1 MKPLKKTNSKFIQKM
16 NRLGLLILLLC
27 VSGITNAQE
36 AEEVSDA
43 QAETEEPALEAEEV
57 SDAQAETEAPALEAS
72 ADVKKDT
79 VNNFKKIK
87 LDGISAVVGDYVILD
102 SDIEKTLIDLKSQGV
117 STEDVTRCGLLGK
130 LMEDR
135 LYAHQAVQDSLLVSD
150 DEVAATT
157 DNQIRSFVQQIGS
170 MEKLL
175 KFYKKED
182 EASLRED
189 INKIN
194 KLRMLS
200 EKMQSSIVEVIEI
213 TPEEVRQFYGKIP
226 EDERPVFGAE
236 MEIAQIVKA
245 PKPTEEEKQNVID
258 KLNTIKADVE
268 DNDSSFSVK
277 AILYSQDPGSK
288 SKGGFYS
295 ITKDTGFD
303 KSFKDVAFSLKEGEI
318 SEPFETPFGYHIIF
332 VEKIRGQELD
342 LRHILMQ
349 PEISDK
355 ALDAV
360 KSELDTIRKHI
371 MEGKYS
377 FGDAARNFSDEK
389 ETKFDGGLL
398 RNPTNFD
405 SRFEL
410 TKMDPALYNQVRNL
424 KDDEISYP
432 MLEEDP
438 RGGGPKYKMLM
449 VTNRYDEHVAD
460 FAKDYLKIQQ
470 LAKTEKQYKAIK
482 NWMDD
487 HINDTYINV
496 NEANYDCD
504 FANNWIKD

>member
-1 MKPLKKTNSKFIQKM
+1 MRLLEKRNLKFMGKVNKFAII
-16 NRLGLLILLLC
+16 LGCLFLTGM
-27 VSGITNAQE
+27 SFAQ
-36 AEEVSDA
+36 
-43 QAETEEPALEAEEV
+43 ETEEATESEDESIAPALEAEAVVEK
-57 SDAQAETEAPALEAS
+57 DS
-72 ADVKKDT
+72 AKP
-79 VNNFKKIK
+79 FKKIK
-87 LDGISAVVGDYVILD
+87 LDGIAAVVGDYVILE

-117 STEDVTRCGLLGK
+117 STADVTRCGLLGK

-150 DEVAATT
+150 DEIAATT
-157 DNQIRSFVQQIGS
+157 DRQIQSFVQQTGS

-200 EKMQSSIVEVIEI
+200 EKMQSSIVEKIEI
-213 TPEEVRQFYGKIP
+213 TPEEVRQFFNKIP

-245 PKPTEEEKQNVID
+245 PKPTEEEIQNVID
-258 KLNTIKADVE
+258 KLNEIKADVE
-268 DNDSSFSVK
+268 DNDASFSVK
-277 AILYSQDPGSK
+277 AILYSQDPGSQK
-288 SKGGFYS
+288 KGGFYS

-303 KSFKDVAFSLKEGEI
+303 KTFKDVAFSLREGEV
-318 SEPFETPFGYHIIF
+318 SEPFETQFGYHIIYI
-332 VEKIRGQELD
+332 EKIRGQELD
-342 LRHILMQ
+342 LRHILIQ
-349 PEISDK
+349 PKISQQ
-355 ALDAV
+355 ALDEV
-360 KSELDTIRKHI
+360 KTELDTIRKHI
-371 MEGKYS
+371 MEGKYT
-377 FGDAARNFSDEK
+377 FAQAALNFSDEK

-410 TKMDPALYNQVRNL
+410 TKMDPTLYNQVRNL

-432 MLEEDP
+432 ILEEDP
-438 RGGGPKYKMLM
+438 RGGGPKYKILK

-460 FAKDYLKIQQ
+460 FAKDYIKIQQ
-470 LAKTEKQYKAIK
+470 LAKTEKQYNAIK
-482 NWMDD
+482 KWMDE
-487 HINDTYINV
+487 HIDDTYISV
-496 NEANYDCD
+496 NDSNRDCD

>member
-1 MKPLKKTNSKFIQKM
+1 MGKVNKFA
-16 NRLGLLILLLC
+16 LILGCLFLTGM
-27 VSGITNAQE
+27 SFAQ
-36 AEEVSDA
+36 
-43 QAETEEPALEAEEV
+43 ETEEATESEDESIAPALEAEAVVEK
-57 SDAQAETEAPALEAS
+57 DS
-72 ADVKKDT
+72 AKP
-79 VNNFKKIK
+79 FKKIK
-87 LDGISAVVGDYVILD
+87 LDGIAAVVGDYVILE

-117 STEDVTRCGLLGK
+117 STADVTRCGLLGK

-150 DEVAATT
+150 DEIAATT
-157 DNQIRSFVQQIGS
+157 DRQIQSFVQQTGS

-200 EKMQSSIVEVIEI
+200 EKMQSSIVEKIEI
-213 TPEEVRQFYGKIP
+213 TPEEVRQFFNKIP

-245 PKPTEEEKQNVID
+245 PKPTEKEIQNVID
-258 KLNTIKADVE
+258 KLNEIKADVE
-268 DNDSSFSVK
+268 DNDASFSVK
-277 AILYSQDPGSK
+277 AILYSQDPGSQK
-288 SKGGFYS
+288 KGGFYS

-303 KSFKDVAFSLKEGEI
+303 KTFKDVAFSLREGEV
-318 SEPFETPFGYHIIF
+318 SEPFETQFGYHIIYI
-332 VEKIRGQELD
+332 EKIRGQELD
-342 LRHILMQ
+342 LRHILIQ
-349 PEISDK
+349 PKISQQ
-355 ALDAV
+355 ALDEV
-360 KSELDTIRKHI
+360 KTELDTIRKHI
-371 MEGKYS
+371 MEGKYT
-377 FGDAARNFSDEK
+377 FAQAALNFSDEK

-410 TKMDPALYNQVRNL
+410 TKMDPTLYNQVRNL

-432 MLEEDP
+432 ILEEDP
-438 RGGGPKYKMLM
+438 RGGGPKYKILK

-460 FAKDYLKIQQ
+460 FAKDYIKIQQ
-470 LAKTEKQYKAIK
+470 LAKTEKQYNAIK
-482 NWMDD
+482 KWMDE
-487 HINDTYINV
+487 HIDDTYISV
-496 NEANYDCD
+496 NDSNRDCD